1 MEQHAP
7 APSAPPTACQMLAEA
22 YAGILKALPSA
33 SPAVYAPGV
42 AANLKLV
49 RVMLAE
55 ADP

>member
-1 MEQHAP
+1 
-7 APSAPPTACQMLAEA
+7 MLAEA